1 MYNSKA
7 VVGAFK
13 SQTLDE
19 VFEHALQIECAIYSQ
34 FKKLKSVAKS
44 LTLSPTTK
52 PHIHT
57 RNTLVEQR
65 RALRLYLDVVKDI
78 TWIVIKIKVQMLIRQ
93 NTKEKK
99 RKEKEALE
107 APTPLPEELEF
118 TNEEAIIFMHLTTI
132 THIYTV

>member
-1 MYNSKA
+1 
-7 VVGAFK
+7 
-13 SQTLDE
+13 
-19 VFEHALQIECAIYSQ
+19 VFEHALQIECAIDSQ

-78 TWIVIKIKVQMLIRQ
+78 TWIAIKIKMQMLIRQ
-93 NTKEKK
+93 NTKEK

-107 APTPLPEELEF
+107 APTPLLEELEF
-118 TNEEAIIFMHLTTI
+118 TNEEAIIFMHF
-132 THIYTV
+132 